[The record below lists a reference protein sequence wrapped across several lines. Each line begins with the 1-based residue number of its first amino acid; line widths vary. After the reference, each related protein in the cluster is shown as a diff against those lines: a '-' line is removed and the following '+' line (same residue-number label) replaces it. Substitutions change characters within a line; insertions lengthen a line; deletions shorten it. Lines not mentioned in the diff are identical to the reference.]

1 MKMIK
6 KIALGAC
13 ALALFG
19 GAFVGCS
26 NAASDNNPL
35 TQQPTTQPTQTTTT
49 ANGTGS
55 TEQTQT
61 QTQSASTE
69 YTELWSGTSELAWGK
84 GDKNGEYFTNDKLS
98 ANAKGLRIT
107 YTTDNT
113 DDHCLKFL
121 QGDSWQD
128 IALDS
133 VSGSGELASSG
144 TDAGKAVWL
153 WKGQTN
159 ATVSILWKAGSEDET
174 KVLSKG
180 IKVYGNGATLT
191 KIELYTPASTAT
203 TTQTTTTGTEQT
215 QTTTTGTEQTQT
227 TTTGTE
233 QTQSTTTGTEQ
244 TQTTTTGTEQTQT
257 TTTGTEQTQ
266 TQTTTTGTGVLF
278 EDNAGWTEDWN
289 AKTFEAAKFADAVT
303 GSQIK
308 FTVRKNTDQYV
319 KTNSDG
325 SKDYSDC
332 YSIIQLMDGDNKLT
346 GGTITGGEI
355 EVAGGNL
362 KPLYKNADN
371 SDDYDESHVYTMVY
385 TPSAAEIATL
395 KANGVKVQA
404 HGTRILKIEFISN
417 AQTSATVVLLDGGE
431 EGWTQDWNAKAFE
444 AAKVA
449 NAVTGSQIKFT
460 VRKNT
465 DQYVKTNSDGSKD
478 YSDCYSIIQL
488 MDGDNKL
495 TGGTITGGE
504 IEVAG
509 GNLKPLYKNAD
520 NSDDYDESHVYTMVY
535 TPSAAEIA
543 TLKTGNVKVQAHG
556 TRIMKIEFVPTPANN

>member
-1 MKMIK
+1 MKLVK
-6 KIALGAC
+6 KIFSGAF
-13 ALALFG
+13 ALAACGALF
-19 GAFVGCS
+19 FSCS
-26 NAASDNNPL
+26 NAAGDSNAL
-35 TQQPTTQPTQTTTT
+35 TSTTTQPAQ
-49 ANGTGS
+49 GGG
-55 TEQTQT
+55 TQT
-61 QTQSASTE
+61 QVQASE
-69 YTELWSGTSELAWGK
+69 YTELWTGTSELAWSK
-84 GDKNGEYFTNDKLS
+84 GDNNGEFFSNDKLS

-128 IALDS
+128 IVLES
-133 VSGSGELASSG
+133 VSDSGELASSG

-153 WKGQTN
+153 WKGQSN
-159 ATVSILWKAGSEDET
+159 ATVSILWKAGSEDEK

-191 KIELYTPASTAT
+191 KIELYTPASITT
-203 TTQTTTTGTEQT
+203 TTQTTQTGSEQT
-215 QTTTTGTEQTQT
+215 QTPAGGSEQTQT
-227 TTTGTE
+227 ATAGA
-233 QTQSTTTGTEQ
+233 
-244 TQTTTTGTEQTQT
+244 
-257 TTTGTEQTQ
+257 
-266 TQTTTTGTGVLF
+266 GVLF

-355 EVAGGNL
+355 EVTGGNL

-385 TPSAAEIATL
+385 TPSATEIATL
-395 KANGVKVQA
+395 KA
-404 HGTRILKIEFISN
+404 
-417 AQTSATVVLLDGGE
+417 
-431 EGWTQDWNAKAFE
+431 
-444 AAKVA
+444 
-449 NAVTGSQIKFT
+449 
-460 VRKNT
+460 
-465 DQYVKTNSDGSKD
+465 
-478 YSDCYSIIQL
+478 
-488 MDGDNKL
+488 
-495 TGGTITGGE
+495 
-504 IEVAG
+504 
-509 GNLKPLYKNAD
+509 
-520 NSDDYDESHVYTMVY
+520 
-535 TPSAAEIA
+535 
-543 TLKTGNVKVQAHG
+543 GNVKVQAHG